1 MASAPPYL
9 ALFYA
14 KIMHFSSDQIG
25 VLLAIAPF
33 VQSVACPFWTHVVDK
48 RPQWHAPLMGTL
60 CIIGGAAI
68 LFVMYLGKQTE
79 EKSKWTLE
87 VSMLWLTSACV
98 FCYAFCSGTLVSLV
112 DSAVMKILGPNK
124 IMYGEQ
130 RLWGSISAGLTV
142 FFTGQIVAMWN
153 NDLYAIFIVFGLS
166 SILFILL
173 AFSTAIDDPEGY
185 ARSEYSDESDSVS
198 PLLCP
203 TTTNP
208 KNEKT
213 YGTSSSYQ
221 RLLLP
226 AEGSSPPANINLSLN
241 LPQSGYFDDLLQNL
255 SKSMSYASISSL
267 AKTVREEADDYI
279 EETRT
284 LTMGLALSRLPSM
297 EASMAG
303 ILPYPQ
309 QEVEAPSAEMI
320 WNRRIV
326 SFLTTVFLYGV
337 TLAMINQFLFL
348 FLSKDLGVAS
358 SWLGLTG
365 PASAIMELIMFLFCK
380 QLTERFGVTKLV
392 VVAHLVTMIRS
403 IAYTFLVPNLMFT
416 NFIALIL
423 QFFNGIG
430 FALFWAT
437 AVSEV
442 DNYFPPTQRSVAQGI
457 LAGLYGGLGT
467 GFGCFFWRLPFR
479 KLWWSSALPVCRYH
493 FCCWNCGFPDWTQ
506 GMSMISR

>member
-1 MASAPPYL
+1 M
-9 ALFYA
+9 
-14 KIMHFSSDQIG
+14 
-25 VLLAIAPF
+25 
-33 VQSVACPFWTHVVDK
+33 
-48 RPQWHAPLMGTL
+48 
-60 CIIGGAAI
+60 
-68 LFVMYLGKQTE
+68 
-79 EKSKWTLE
+79 
-87 VSMLWLTSACV
+87 
-98 FCYAFCSGTLVSLV
+98 
-112 DSAVMKILGPNK
+112 
-124 IMYGEQ
+124 
-130 RLWGSISAGLTV
+130 
-142 FFTGQIVAMWN
+142 FFTGQIVALWN

-166 SILFILL
+166 SIIFILL

-185 ARSEYSDESDSVS
+185 ARSEYSEDSNSVS
-198 PLLCP
+198 PLLRP
-203 TTTNP
+203 TTTNS

-213 YGTSSSYQ
+213 YGTSSSCQ

-226 AEGSSPPANINLSLN
+226 AEGSGQPANINLSLN

-358 SWLGLTG
+358 NWLGLTG

-392 VVAHLVTMIRS
+392 VVAHLVTLIRS
-403 IAYTFLVPNLMFT
+403 IAYTFLVPNLMVT
-416 NFIALIL
+416 NFLALIL
-423 QFFNGIG
+423 QFCNGK
-430 FALFWAT
+430 L
-437 AVSEV
+437 
-442 DNYFPPTQRSVAQGI
+442 DH
-457 LAGLYGGLGT
+457 LARHLYHV
-467 GFGCFFWRLPFR
+467 F
-479 KLWWSSALPVCRYH
+479 
-493 FCCWNCGFPDWTQ
+493 
-506 GMSMISR
+506 